1 MQIAQN
7 FPVRLKHT
15 RLVIGNGMLLAVG
28 FDDVL
33 RFFQSVPGHG
43 REQMMLDL
51 VVQPTIPE
59 VSQGVSFDVA

>member
-1 MQIAQN
+1 
-7 FPVRLKHT
+7 LKYA
-15 RLVIGNGMLLAVG
+15 RFVIGDGVLLTVG

-59 VSQGVSFDVA
+59 VGQGVSFDIARSKHLLT